1 MLSIST
7 TKLSKKR
14 LAIWYHVAKTLLYLT
29 KTCQVHKLPHVLWR
43 WLVDLMSKNKIVS
56 TIKTRHGP
64 NLHCTTSKYCIYKR
78 LIWGSKSIRGFT
90 LAETPLEPDYVYLMH
105 VVNETIYLKQNCSIA
120 TTPSFFYVSARATMA
135 TYNKCIQTYFSFIQH
150 KSPIT
155 KYELEVAF
163 D

>member
-1 MLSIST
+1 MAQIYIAQLQNT
-7 TKLSKKR
+7 AYTR
-14 LAIWYHVAKTLLYLT
+14 GWYG
-29 KTCQVHKLPHVLWR
+29 
-43 WLVDLMSKNKIVS
+43 D
-56 TIKTRHGP
+56 P
-64 NLHCTTSKYCIYKR
+64 NPF
-78 LIWGSKSIRGFT
+78 RGFT